1 MNRAVFLLVACI
13 VLALVLPTA
22 AAPVGVHEPGTGL
35 ENLNVQETE
44 QGATGQAGSNASE
57 QGTNRSQQAGLNET
71 GQGAAQG
78 PQTGQNLSTPG
89 TGQEQQ
95 EQVQQETQNIGE
107 NETIR
112 VQQQEQVR
120 VQNASELHEMLEQ
133 REREMNQEL
142 QTLDE
147 PQQLVYQNQNRV
159 RLTVESLMATA
170 DLAGELGPQ
179 MVQLAEELNASVNAT
194 IRAEE
199 RIQTRN
205 TVVRV
210 LFGGDAEAAR
220 EIEQQVI
227 QNQERIR
234 ELQALLGECTC
245 DAEVRAI
252 LQKQL
257 QNAEQEQ
264 LRLQQVAANEL
275 QANGLLGWLWK

>member
-1 MNRAVFLLVACI
+1 MNRAVFLMVACI

-22 AAPVGVHEPGTGL
+22 AAQVGVHELGTVL
-35 ENLNVQETE
+35 ANQNVQETE
-44 QGATGQAGSNASE
+44 QGPTGQAGSNASE
-57 QGTNRSQQAGLNET
+57 QATNRSQQAGVNET

-89 TGQEQQ
+89 TGQ
-95 EQVQQETQNIGE
+95 VQQETQNIGE
-107 NETIR
+107 NETIL
-112 VQQQEQVR
+112 VQQREEVR

-170 DLAGELGPQ
+170 DLAGELGPR
-179 MVQLAEELNASVNAT
+179 MVQLAQELDASVNAT

-205 TVVRV
+205 TIVRF

-220 EIEQQVI
+220 EIEQQVL

-245 DAEVRAI
+245 DTEVRAI
-252 LQKQL
+252 LQEQL

-275 QANGLLGWLWK
+275 QAEGLLGWLWK

>member
-13 VLALVLPTA
+13 VLALVLPA
-22 AAPVGVHEPGTGL
+22 AAAQVGVHEPGTGL
-35 ENLNVQETE
+35 ENPNVQEMERGT
-44 QGATGQAGSNASE
+44 TGQAGSNASE
-57 QGTNRSQQAGLNET
+57 QGTNRSQQAGQNET

-89 TGQEQQ
+89 TGQ
-95 EQVQQETQNIGE
+95 VQQETQNVGE

-112 VQQQEQVR
+112 VQQREEVR

-147 PQQLVYQNQNRV
+147 PLQLVYQNQNRV

-205 TVVRV
+205 TVVRF

-220 EIEQQVI
+220 ELEQQGT
-227 QNQERIR
+227 QNQERFR
-234 ELQALLGECTC
+234 ELQALLGECAC

-252 LQKQL
+252 LQEQL

-264 LRLQQVAANEL
+264 FRLQQVAANEL
-275 QANGLLGWLWK
+275 QAKGLLGWLWK

>member
-1 MNRAVFLLVACI
+1 MNRAVFLMVACI

-22 AAPVGVHEPGTGL
+22 AAQVGVHEPGTVL
-35 ENLNVQETE
+35 ENPNVQETE

-57 QGTNRSQQAGLNET
+57 QATNRSQQAGVNET
-71 GQGAAQG
+71 NQGTAQG

-89 TGQEQQ
+89 TGQGQQ

-107 NETIR
+107 NETIL
-112 VQQQEQVR
+112 VQQREEVR

-147 PQQLVYQNQNRV
+147 PQQLVHQNQNRV
-159 RLTVESLMATA
+159 RLTVESLIATA
-170 DLAGELGPQ
+170 DLAGELGPR
-179 MVQLAEELNASVNAT
+179 MVQLAQELNASVNAT

-205 TVVRV
+205 TVVRF

-220 EIEQQVI
+220 EIEQQVT

-234 ELQALLGECTC
+234 ELQALLGECAC
-245 DAEVRAI
+245 DTEVRAI
-252 LQKQL
+252 LQEQL

-275 QANGLLGWLWK
+275 QATGLLGWLWK

>member
-1 MNRAVFLLVACI
+1 MNRAVFLMVACI

-22 AAPVGVHEPGTGL
+22 AAQVGVHEPGTVL
-35 ENLNVQETE
+35 ENPNVQETE

-57 QGTNRSQQAGLNET
+57 QATNRSQQAGVNET
-71 GQGAAQG
+71 NQGAAQG

-89 TGQEQQ
+89 TGQGQQ

-107 NETIR
+107 NETIL
-112 VQQQEQVR
+112 VQQREEVR

-147 PQQLVYQNQNRV
+147 PQQLVHQNQNRV
-159 RLTVESLMATA
+159 RLTVESLIATA
-170 DLAGELGPQ
+170 DLAGELGPR
-179 MVQLAEELNASVNAT
+179 MVQLAQELNASVNAT

-205 TVVRV
+205 TVVRF

-220 EIEQQVI
+220 EIEQQVT

-234 ELQALLGECTC
+234 ELQALLGECAC
-245 DAEVRAI
+245 DTEVRAI
-252 LQKQL
+252 LQEQL

-275 QANGLLGWLWK
+275 QATGLLGWLWK

>member
-1 MNRAVFLLVACI
+1 MSRAVVLMVACI
-13 VLALVLPTA
+13 VLALVLPATTA
-22 AAPVGVHEPGTGL
+22 QAGVHEPGTGL
-35 ENLNVQETE
+35 TNPDVQKTE

-78 PQTGQNLSTPG
+78 PQTSQNLSTPG
-89 TGQEQQ
+89 TGEVQQ

-112 VQQQEQVR
+112 VQQQEEVR

-159 RLTVESLMATA
+159 RLAVHSLMATA

-179 MVQLAEELNASVNAT
+179 MVQLAEELDTSVNAT

-205 TVVRV
+205 TVVRFLV
-210 LFGGDAEAAR
+210 GGDAEAAR
-220 EIEQQVI
+220 EIEQQVL

-234 ELQALLGECTC
+234 ELQTLLGECTC

-252 LQKQL
+252 LQEQL

-275 QANGLLGWLWK
+275 QDNGLLGWLWK